1 MLTFLNQVFKPVF
14 AQGSDFFGEI
24 TPPPG
29 VDRYPSGPGGLIV
42 FLNNIIKLMIVGA
55 GLFALFNFVTAG
67 YGFISASGDSQKI
80 NQAWAKIWQS
90 LIGLLIAT
98 GSFVLAAVFG
108 KLIFGD
114 WGAIVNPKIYG
125 PPTN

>member
-1 MLTFLNQVFKPVF
+1 MSIFLTRVSKPVL
-14 AQGSDFFGEI
+14 ALGVSFFGEI
-24 TPPPG
+24 APPPG

-55 GLFALFNFVTAG
+55 GLFALFNFVIAG
-67 YGFISASGDSQKI
+67 YGFLSAGGDSQKI
-80 NQAWAKIWQS
+80 NQAWGKIWQS
-90 LIGLLIAT
+90 LIGLLIAA

-114 WGAIVNPKIYG
+114 WGTIVNPKIYG
-125 PPTN
+125 P